1 MDFGALPPEINSAR
15 MYSGPGSASM
25 LAAASAW
32 SQLAHELNSSAAAYS
47 SVIAGLTTSG
57 WQGPSSMMMA
67 SAIAPYVAWMH
78 STAAQAEQTSVQA
91 TTAAGAY
98 QSAFAMTVPPPLI
111 AANRTQL
118 TSLIAS
124 NFFGQNSPA
133 IAATEA
139 DYDRMWAQDAAA
151 MYGYAASS
159 ATASRLTPFTAPPRT
174 TDPAGVAA
182 QTAAAAHAAGSPA
195 QTATPQLLAQLPIA
209 MQQLAA
215 PAQAPAP
222 PNLPTPTDLLLQIPS
237 ITSATASSTS
247 SSFSGASIT
256 TTNRAITI
264 NAMRDEAQGIGPFL
278 AGSLGPLTPAGAAS
292 GAAPVVSAGLGRASL
307 VGTLSVP
314 ETWAATAT
322 LPTSSAAPLAGT
334 GAAAAPAAAVTMPGS
349 GIFGEALLG
358 TLAGRGVSS
367 IAGKMRS
374 SSVVPRSPAAG

>member
-1 MDFGALPPEINSAR
+1 MDFGAFPPEINSAR

-25 LAAASAW
+25 VAAASAW
-32 SQLAHELNSSAAAYS
+32 GQLAHELNSSAAAYG
-47 SVIAGLTTSG
+47 SVIAGLTTTG

-67 SAIAPYVAWMH
+67 NAIAPYVAWMH
-78 STAAQAEQTSVQA
+78 STAAQAEQTSAQA
-91 TTAAGAY
+91 MTAAGAY

-111 AANRTQL
+111 EANRTQL

-182 QTAAAAHAAGSPA
+182 QTAAAAQAAGSPA
-195 QTATPQLLAQLPIA
+195 QAAAPQLLAQLPMA

-222 PNLPTPTDLLLQIPS
+222 PALPSPADLLLQIPS
-237 ITSATASSTS
+237 ITSATASISS
-247 SSFSGASIT
+247 SSFSGAAIA

-278 AGSLGPLTPAGAAS
+278 AGSTGPVVPAGVGGPA
-292 GAAPVVSAGLGRASL
+292 VSAGMGRASL

-314 ETWAATAT
+314 QTWAATAT
-322 LPTSSAAPLAGT
+322 LPTSSATPLP
-334 GAAAAPAAAVTMPGS
+334 AAPVAAETMPGS
-349 GIFGEALLG
+349 GMFGEALLG
-358 TLAGRGVSS
+358 TLAGRGVSN

-374 SSVVPRSPAAG
+374 SVVPKSPAAG

>member
-15 MYSGPGSASM
+15 MYSGPGAASM

-32 SQLAHELNSSAAAYS
+32 GQLAHELNSSAAAYS
-47 SVIAGLTTSG
+47 SVIAGLTASG

-67 SAIAPYVAWMH
+67 NAIAPYVAWMH
-78 STAAQAEQTSVQA
+78 GTAAQAEQTSAQA
-91 TTAAGAY
+91 MTAAGAY

-111 AANRTQL
+111 EANRTQL
-118 TSLIAS
+118 ASLIAS

-159 ATASRLTPFTAPPRT
+159 ATASRLTPFTDPPRT
-174 TDPAGVAA
+174 TDPAGMAA
-182 QTAAAAHAAGSPA
+182 QTAAAAQAAGSPA
-195 QTATPQLLAQLPIA
+195 QAAAPQLLAQLPVA

-222 PNLPTPTDLLLQIPS
+222 PILPSPADLLLQIPS
-237 ITSATASSTS
+237 VTSATASISS
-247 SSFSGASIT
+247 SSFSGAAIA
-256 TTNRAITI
+256 TTNHAITI

-278 AGSLGPLTPAGAAS
+278 AGSAQPPAPIAPATVGGP
-292 GAAPVVSAGLGRASL
+292 VSAGLGRASL

-314 ETWAATAT
+314 QTWAATAT
-322 LPTSSAAPLAGT
+322 LPTTAAAPLPGT
-334 GAAAAPAAAVTMPGS
+334 TAVAPAATAAMPGS
-349 GIFGEALLG
+349 GVFGEALLG
-358 TLAGRGVSS
+358 TLAGRGVSN
-367 IAGKMRS
+367 IAGKMRG

>member
-15 MYSGPGSASM
+15 IYSGPGSGPM
-25 LAAASAW
+25 LAAAAAW
-32 SQLAHELNSSAAAYS
+32 GQLARELNSSAAAYR

-57 WQGPSSMMMA
+57 WQGPSSLMMA
-67 SAIAPYVAWMH
+67 NAIAPYLAWMH

-91 TTAAGAY
+91 QNAAGAY

-118 TSLIAS
+118 MSLISS

-139 DYDRMWAQDAAA
+139 EYDRMWAQDAAA

-159 ATASRLTPFTAPPRT
+159 ATASKLTPFADPPRT

-182 QTAAAAHAAGSPA
+182 QTAAAARAASSPT
-195 QTATPQLLAQLPIA
+195 QTASSQLLTQLPMA

-222 PNLPTPTDLLLQIPS
+222 PAAPTPTDLLLQIPS
-237 ITSATASSTS
+237 ITSATASITS
-247 SSFSGASIT
+247 SSFSGAAIQ
-256 TTNRAITI
+256 TTNHAIAI

-278 AGSLGPLTPAGAAS
+278 AGSTGPSVPAVPANVGGS
-292 GAAPVVSAGLGRASL
+292 MVSAGMGRASL
-307 VGTLSVP
+307 VGTMSVP
-314 ETWAATAT
+314 QTWAATAT
-322 LPTSSAAPLAGT
+322 LPTSSATALPVAST
-334 GAAAAPAAAVTMPGS
+334 AAAPAVSTMSPGM
-349 GIFGEALLG
+349 FGEALLG
-358 TLAGRGVSS
+358 TLAGRAVSNV
-367 IAGKMRS
+367 AAKLRTN
-374 SSVVPRSPAAG
+374 SVVPRSPAAG